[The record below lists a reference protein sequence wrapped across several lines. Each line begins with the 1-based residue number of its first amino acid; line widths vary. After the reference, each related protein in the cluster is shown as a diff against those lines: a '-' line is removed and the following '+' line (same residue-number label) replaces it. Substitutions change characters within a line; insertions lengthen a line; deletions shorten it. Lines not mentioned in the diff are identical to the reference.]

1 MLILLLIIIVIIVF
15 NVFYLQASTKCEM
28 KLLEFGENDR
38 RWVTMEEYY
47 KLLGKGKCLH
57 PGFIDITHLVNPNVT
72 FYNIIRERS
81 LEYRSLRAAP
91 KAFTQQAL
99 LKKLLPKIR
108 KDRINNIVKSLSSF
122 GNRYCQSDE
131 GVKASE
137 YIYKYANQ
145 VRESDKNVQVSYF
158 THKTFPQKSVIISIP
173 GKELKDEIVIYCAHL
188 DSVNKQTFNDLV
200 RDNKK
205 VSNDEYKRLINLKAP
220 GADDNAT
227 GVSNVLEVFTNIIE
241 NKVNLKRTVEF
252 HLYAGEE
259 PGLKG
264 STEIAEQ
271 YKLNKKNV
279 IAVLNV
285 DMTGYSENGIDA
297 YVLNGKDDIVDA
309 ELTDVCKKL
318 GPAYTKLKVL
328 DGGCGYSCTDNFAWT
343 RFGFP
348 ACAVSEA
355 SPQKGKLNPDV
366 HSEKDTIDNI
376 NFDYCTEHAKLGLSF
391 VIETAMM

>member
-1 MLILLLIIIVIIVF
+1 MLILLSIIIVIIVF
-15 NVFYLQASTKCEM
+15 NIFYLQVSTKCEM

-47 KLLGKGKCLH
+47 KLLSGGKCLH
-57 PGFIDITHLVNPNVT
+57 PGFIDVTHLVNPDIT
-72 FYNIIRERS
+72 FYNIVRERS

-91 KAFTQQAL
+91 KAFTQQTL

-108 KDRINNIVKSLSSF
+108 KDRITNVIKSLSSF
-122 GNRYCQSDE
+122 DNRYYQSDS

-137 YIYKYANQ
+137 YLYKYANQ
-145 VRESDKNVQVSYF
+145 VAESDKNVQVSYF
-158 THKTFPQKSVIISIP
+158 THKTFPQKSIIISVP

-188 DSVNKQTFNDLV
+188 DSVNIKTFNELV
-200 RDNKK
+200 HAKKK
-205 VSNDEYKRLINLKAP
+205 VSDEDTKKLMNLKAP

-271 YKLNKKNV
+271 YKLNNKNV
-279 IAVLNV
+279 VAVLNV

-297 YVLNGKDDIVDA
+297 YALNGKDDIVDA

-318 GPAYTKLKVL
+318 GTTYTKLKIL

-348 ACAVSEA
+348 ACSVNEA
-355 SPQKGKLNPDV
+355 SPQKGKLNPDI

-391 VIETAMM
+391 VVETAMM